1 MTMRDDLVKFSLPD
15 KAVLVLDAMASLP
28 RQLAGPAGLFQHVG
42 TILFSE
48 AGFLHAGNGRFRP
61 DRRAAPPIGDVA
73 LRLLARFH
81 PVTFTCVRSAPAS
94 GSASTATAMTR
105 GMATSATPTPIPP
118 IRTAHREE
126 QPRGRLEH
134 FEAGQSSRA
143 Q

>member
-15 KAVLVLDAMASLP
+15 KAVLVLDAMASP
-28 RQLAGPAGLFQHVG
+28 
-42 TILFSE
+42 
-48 AGFLHAGNGRFRP
+48 GFLHAGNGRFRP

-94 GSASTATAMTR
+94 RSASTATAMTR

-126 QPRGRLEH
+126 QSRGRLEH
-134 FEAGQSSRA
+134 FEAGQSYRA